1 MNLSNKDRGIIKQNS
16 LMDLL
21 NKKVELKKQLISLK
35 KNKQEEELQEELIE
49 AIAEI
54 EDFLSRHRIQKQY

>member
-21 NKKVELKKQLISLK
+21 NKKVDLKKKLIELKKAK
-35 KNKQEEELQEELIE
+35 KEPELQEELTE
-49 AIAEI
+49 AIADI
-54 EDFLSRHRIQKQY
+54 EEFLAKHRIQK

>member
-54 EDFLSRHRIQKQY
+54 DNFLSRHRIQK

>member
-16 LMDLL
+16 FMDLL

-54 EDFLSRHRIQKQY
+54 EDFLSRHRIQK

>member
-1 MNLSNKDRGIIKQNS
+1 MNLSSKNRGIIKQHS

-21 NKKVELKKQLISLK
+21 NKKVDLKKQLITLK

-54 EDFLSRHRIQKQY
+54 DNFLSRHRIQK

>member
-1 MNLSNKDRGIIKQNS
+1 MNLSDKNRGIIKQHS

-21 NKKVELKKQLISLK
+21 NKKVDLKKQLITLK

-54 EDFLSRHRIQKQY
+54 DNFLSRHRIQK

>member
-1 MNLSNKDRGIIKQNS
+1 
-16 LMDLL
+16 MDLL
-21 NKKVELKKQLISLK
+21 NKKVDLKKQLITLK

-54 EDFLSRHRIQKQY
+54 DNFLSRYRIQK

>member
-54 EDFLSRHRIQKQY
+54 EDFLSRHRIQK

>member
-1 MNLSNKDRGIIKQNS
+1 MNLSSKNRGIIKQHS
-16 LMDLL
+16 IMDLL
-21 NKKVELKKQLISLK
+21 NKKGDLKKQLITLK

-54 EDFLSRHRIQKQY
+54 DNFLSRHRIQK

>member
-1 MNLSNKDRGIIKQNS
+1 
-16 LMDLL
+16 MDLL
-21 NKKVELKKQLISLK
+21 NKKVDWKKQLITLK

-54 EDFLSRHRIQKQY
+54 DNFLSRHRIQK